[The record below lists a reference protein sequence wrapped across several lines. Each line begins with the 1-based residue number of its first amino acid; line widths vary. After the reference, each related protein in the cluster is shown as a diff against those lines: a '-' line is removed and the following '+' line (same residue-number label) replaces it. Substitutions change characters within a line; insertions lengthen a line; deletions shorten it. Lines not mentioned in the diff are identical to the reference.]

1 MIEIVDARIN
11 TLPFQATPQAESTI
25 LHQLLAEL
33 RVLKG
38 EFSHLREENQALRD
52 KIASQNKCIASLE
65 IQQDKDFEEI
75 ASKINEHSEAI
86 NKCWQYIKIT
96 PTIPRGEKTKA
107 RIEML
112 KDILKA
118 KGGSVTFG
126 EAERL
131 LKIKP
136 NQMTKLMSQLDK
148 RSFETFTRVGDDRQ
162 KVIRLKGKMGI
173 DLSRER

>member
-1 MIEIVDARIN
+1 MLNIATAALN
-11 TLPFQATPQAESTI
+11 TLPYPAVSSAEST
-25 LHQLLAEL
+25 
-33 RVLKG
+33 VLKVL
-38 EFSHLREENQALRD
+38 EELQLLREEIGQLRDDNEALKD
-52 KIASQNKCIASLE
+52 KIASQNKRIASLE
-65 IQQDKDFEEI
+65 IQQDKDFDEI

-96 PTIPRGEKTKA
+96 PTIPRGEKSKA

-136 NQMTKLMSQLDK
+136 NQMTKLISQLDK

-162 KVIRLKGKMGI
+162 KVIRLKGKMDN
-173 DLSRER
+173 DLSREM